1 MHQES
6 GFARANLPP
15 RARWLAKADAA
26 LRQPSG
32 MEPSHLARV
41 FLCSFFLEYLLTDW
55 QTMIEDENLTVAQQ
69 QHLKQVRQ
77 KREELEKRMNFKAQP
92 LSEEEQ
98 ERFDAKFHNAQR
110 MRRWVE

>member
-1 MHQES
+1 
-6 GFARANLPP
+6 
-15 RARWLAKADAA
+15 
-26 LRQPSG
+26 

-98 ERFDAKFHNAQR
+98 DQLDAKLRNSYRQK
-110 MRRWVE
+110 RWVE

>member
-1 MHQES
+1 M
-6 GFARANLPP
+6 GLARTNLPP

-26 LRQPSG
+26 LGQPSG
-32 MEPSHLARV
+32 IEPSHLARV

>member
-1 MHQES
+1 M
-6 GFARANLPP
+6 
-15 RARWLAKADAA
+15 
-26 LRQPSG
+26 
-32 MEPSHLARV
+32 
-41 FLCSFFLEYLLTDW
+41 TDW